1 LLGEAGYHGLLLFF
15 IERGYMKVLVNYEDI
30 DKGNLS
36 SLSYILKGLGIS
48 AVATKR
54 VMTPSEMVETA
65 KTAGCQAILICNT
78 ESLLNC
84 VPNPKATLDAFRGS
98 VFRYSLPALVIN
110 RLAHIHTVPHGSFL
124 LQKDVLKLTT
134 LNQKVPPFK
143 VNVLNNQDEYSFVID
158 RMATSLLTAYDIE
171 TITLLENEDACLAGE
186 TLISCAGWSI
196 LLPSGHIETYVLPMI
211 DFGVDHWVEPGQYE
225 KAIEFLRSANAL
237 PTPKVMHNGLYDCT
251 HSIAYHAEPQ
261 NFCLD
266 TMALAHAEFTEL
278 PKSLDFVASIHLP
291 DYVQWKD
298 DAESASK
305 TKDIRK
311 YWAYNGKD
319 TWHTLRV
326 CIEQLRN
333 MPTYAK
339 HNFADKF
346 KLVYPALYCAYE
358 GFAIDQ
364 PVLNE
369 VTEEAQT
376 QLDKDRELLRTYVAD
391 PGFNPGSWQQVEKY
405 VYKVF
410 GAVKP
415 KIGKS
420 KSCTDEKNL
429 EAVGDQHP
437 LLALLTTA
445 IISYRGNQKAIGTYF
460 KFLQKNARLLWSLN
474 PFGTESERM
483 ACNSSSF
490 WCGTQVQNIPKYAKK
505 FLIADEGF
513 ELAEADNKQSEGRC
527 TAYLA
532 QDVPLIE
539 ALESK
544 THDFYKVLGTLF
556 FQIPYEEVTQFF
568 RDKVLKR
575 IVHGTNYM
583 MGPKTFKENIGIKI
597 LHETASILGF
607 KLVPNPSKKRP
618 EEKKILEF
626 CKELLEKYHV
636 PFKRVRKWYDEIKH
650 EVATT
655 GKLVSPLGHVR
666 HFFGNIQKDHN
677 MLRSAV
683 AHQPQNLSVSILNMG
698 LWKIYKKLVVQPEA
712 PLKVGDYR
720 LKAQIHDSILA
731 QYKVEHRETVVSRML
746 KYMDNPIMVHGR
758 ELRIP
763 VDCKVGTVWS
773 KCEDYKP
780 KEIV

>member
-1 LLGEAGYHGLLLFF
+1 
-15 IERGYMKVLVNYEDI
+15 MKVLVNYELA

-36 SLSYILKGLGIS
+36 SLNYILKGLGMTG
-48 AVATKR
+48 VATAR
-54 VMTPSEMVETA
+54 TMTPTQMVETA
-65 KTAGCQAILICNT
+65 KTSGCSAILICNT
-78 ESLLNC
+78 ETLLNC
-84 VPNPKATLDAFRGS
+84 VQNPKATLDAFRGS
-98 VFRYSLPALVIN
+98 MFRYSLPALVIN
-110 RLAHIHTVPHGSFL
+110 KLGHIHSIPYGSFL
-124 LQKDVLKLTT
+124 LKKDILKLTKLNTPVPQFRPIILHNQADYKDVL
-134 LNQKVPPFK
+134 
-143 VNVLNNQDEYSFVID
+143 Y
-158 RMATSLLTAYDIE
+158 RMRTSILTAYDIE
-171 TITLLENEDACLAGE
+171 TITVLEDEEKCQAGY

-196 LLPSGHIETYVLPMI
+196 LLEDGTIETYVLPLI
-211 DFGVDHWVEPGQYE
+211 DFGVDHWIEPGQYE
-225 KAIEFLRSANAL
+225 RAIEFLREANSL
-237 PTPKVMHNGLYDCT
+237 NTPKVMHNGMYDCT
-251 HSIAYHAEPQ
+251 HSIVYHAEPQ

-266 TMALAHAEFTEL
+266 TMAMAHAEFTEL

-298 DAESASK
+298 DAEAASK
-305 TKDIRK
+305 AKDIRK

-333 MPTYAK
+333 MPVYAK

-346 KLVYPALYCAYE
+346 KLVYPSLYCAFE

-364 PVLNE
+364 PVLDT
-369 VTEEAQT
+369 VTTEAEIA
-376 QLDKDRELLRTYVAD
+376 LNKSRDLLRVYVAD
-391 PGFNPGSWQQVEKY
+391 PNFNPGSWQQVEKY
-405 VYKVF
+405 IYRVF
-410 GAVKP
+410 GAIKP

-429 EAVGDQHP
+429 LVVGDQHP
-437 LLALLTTA
+437 LLALLTTD
-445 IISYRGNQKAIGTYF
+445 ILSYKSNQKAIGTYF

-505 FLIADEGF
+505 FLVSDSGF
-513 ELAEADNKQSEGRC
+513 ELIEADNKQSEGRC
-527 TAYLA
+527 TAYIA

-544 THDFYKVLGTLF
+544 THDFYRTLGTLF
-556 FQIPYEEVTQFF
+556 FQIPYEEVGDFF
-568 RDKVLKR
+568 RNKVLKK

-607 KLVPNPSKKRP
+607 KLVPKPNPKKP
-618 EEKKILEF
+618 EEKTILGF
-626 CKELLEKYHV
+626 CKDLLEKYHV
-636 PFKRVRKWYDEIKH
+636 PFKRVRKWYDEVRLEI
-650 EVATT
+650 ATT
-655 GKLVSPLGHVR
+655 SKLVSPLGHVR
-666 HFFGNIQKDHN
+666 HFFGDITKDHN

-683 AHQPQNLSVSILNMG
+683 SHAPQNLSVSILNMG
-698 LWKIYKKLVVQPEA
+698 FWKIYKKLVVQPET
-712 PLKVGDYR
+712 PLQLGDYR

-731 QYKVEHRETVVSRML
+731 QYKVEHREIVVSRML
-746 KYMDNPIMVHGR
+746 RYMDNPVTVHGR

-773 KCEDYKP
+773 QCKDYKP
-780 KEIV
+780 ESN